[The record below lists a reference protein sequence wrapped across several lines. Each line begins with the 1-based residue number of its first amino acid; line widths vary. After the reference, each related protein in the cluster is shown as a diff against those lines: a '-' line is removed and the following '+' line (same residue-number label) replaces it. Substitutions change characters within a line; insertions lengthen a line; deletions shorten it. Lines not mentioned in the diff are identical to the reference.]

1 MKMPIIALGR
11 QFGSGGREI
20 GKRLAEKLNIR
31 CYDRELITLAAQKA
45 ELREELFAGREEK
58 APNPWLF
65 TGVYEG
71 GPQVRKGQPAEDIL
85 FEMQSQVIL
94 ELAQKDPCIIVGRCA
109 DAILKS
115 AGIPVISL
123 FICAPFGDRIRRRME
138 IEGLGPKEA
147 EDTIRKIDKQR
158 KKYYD
163 TYTGRNW
170 GVPEVRRIRNM
181 KMPIIA
187 LGRQFGSGGREIGK
201 RLAEKL
207 NIRCYDR
214 ELITLAAQKAELR
227 EELFAGREEK
237 APNPWLF
244 TGVYEGGPQ
253 VRKGQPAE
261 DILFE
266 MQSQVILELA
276 QKDPCII
283 VGRCADAILKS
294 AGIPVISLFICA
306 PFGDR
311 IRRRMEIEGLGP
323 KEAED
328 TIRKIDKQRKKYYD
342 TYTGRNWGVPE
353 NYDFCINS
361 SVMGI
366 EETAEH
372 IITWT
377 RGNW

>member
-31 CYDRELITLAAQKA
+31 CYDRELIPLAAQKA

-85 FEMQSQVIL
+85 F
-94 ELAQKDPCIIVGRCA
+94 
-109 DAILKS
+109 
-115 AGIPVISL
+115 
-123 FICAPFGDRIRRRME
+123 
-138 IEGLGPKEA
+138 
-147 EDTIRKIDKQR
+147 
-158 KKYYD
+158 
-163 TYTGRNW
+163 
-170 GVPEVRRIRNM
+170 
-181 KMPIIA
+181 
-187 LGRQFGSGGREIGK
+187 
-201 RLAEKL
+201 
-207 NIRCYDR
+207 
-214 ELITLAAQKAELR
+214 
-227 EELFAGREEK
+227 
-237 APNPWLF
+237 
-244 TGVYEGGPQ
+244 
-253 VRKGQPAE
+253 
-261 DILFE
+261 
-266 MQSQVILELA
+266 
-276 QKDPCII
+276 
-283 VGRCADAILKS
+283 KS